1 MIHSFDFIA
10 DIMILGLYPEIAIS
24 KYEYWSSLAPLPL
37 EVVISAGQKSME
49 ESYNQGK
56 KYAKR
61 ILTDV
66 ILTCFA

>member
-1 MIHSFDFIA
+1 
-10 DIMILGLYPEIAIS
+10 MILGLYPEIAIS

-37 EVVISAGQKSME
+37 EVVISAGQKYME

-66 ILTCFA
+66 ILTCFAWLEFVG